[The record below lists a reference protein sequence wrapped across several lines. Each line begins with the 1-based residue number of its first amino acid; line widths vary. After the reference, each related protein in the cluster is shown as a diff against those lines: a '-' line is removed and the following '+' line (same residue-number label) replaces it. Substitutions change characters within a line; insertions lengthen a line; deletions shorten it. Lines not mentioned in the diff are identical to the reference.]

1 LDGSTEIHIGGKMR
15 ESFSSDE
22 ESWMT
27 ASPDELVVI
36 TPEFKADS
44 PRRYAEPRERGP
56 VHRVRL
62 SSGLEGWLVVSHE
75 HARLALTHPDLRKD
89 PAPAREAL
97 ARANF
102 TANQPG
108 VGIGGQ
114 MLEADPPEHTRL
126 RRLVAGAFSPRR
138 TQQLGP
144 RIQEIADELIDAIA
158 PLGST
163 DLVETFTGPLPV
175 AVISELLGVPE
186 ALRADFRSWTT
197 DALSAPAEK
206 QRAASGNLNGML
218 AALIADKRDEP
229 QDDLLSAL
237 VAVRDEDDGRLSE
250 TELVGT
256 AVLLVIAGHETTVNL
271 LGNSLFALVRA
282 PGQLAKLRADPSLIG
297 EAVEE
302 FLRFDSSV
310 ELTTPRFAAADL
322 ELGGQRIAKGEIV
335 VVALPSASHDLRLAD
350 GGADDVLDVTRTGVR
365 HLAFGHGIHH
375 CLGAPLARL
384 EAGIALGT
392 LLRRLPGLRPDGSLD
407 EIAWTP
413 GGMMRGPLSLP
424 VRFDSSGGV

>member
-1 LDGSTEIHIGGKMR
+1 
-15 ESFSSDE
+15 
-22 ESWMT
+22 MT
-27 ASPDELVVI
+27 ALPEDLVVI

-44 PRRYAEPRERGP
+44 PRRYAQLRARGP
-56 VHRVRL
+56 IHRARL
-62 SSGLEGWLVVSHE
+62 SSGLEAWLVVGHE
-75 HARLALTHPDLRKD
+75 QARLALTHPDLRKD
-89 PAPAREAL
+89 ATPAREAL

-114 MLEADPPEHTRL
+114 MLEADPPEHSRL
-126 RRLVAGAFSPRR
+126 RRLVAGAFSPHR
-138 TQQLGP
+138 TQELGP
-144 RIQEIADELIDAIA
+144 RIQEIADGLVDAIA
-158 PLGST
+158 PLGET
-163 DLVETFTGPLPV
+163 DLVETFTAPLPV

-186 ALRADFRSWTT
+186 AQRADFRSWTT
-197 DALSAPAEK
+197 AALGTPSQA
-206 QRAASGNLNGML
+206 QRAASHDLNGML
-218 AALIADKRDEP
+218 AALIATKRVEP

-271 LGNSLFALVRA
+271 LGNALFALFDA
-282 PGQLAKLRADPSLIG
+282 PEQAEKLRADPALIG
-297 EAVEE
+297 PAVEE

-322 ELGGQRIAKGEIV
+322 ELGGQRISKGEIL
-335 VVALPSASHDLRLAD
+335 VVALPSASHDLPLPD
-350 GGADDVLDVTRTGVR
+350 GGRDDLLDVTRTGVR

-384 EAGIALGT
+384 EASIALGT
-392 LLRRLPGLRPDGSLD
+392 LLRRLPGLRPAKPLT

-424 VRFDSSGGV
+424 VRFDTA

>member
-1 LDGSTEIHIGGKMR
+1 
-15 ESFSSDE
+15 
-22 ESWMT
+22 MT

-36 TPEFKADS
+36 TPGFKADS
-44 PRRYAEPRERGP
+44 PREYARLRARGP
-56 VHRVRL
+56 IHRARL
-62 SSGLEGWLVVSHE
+62 SSGLEAWLVVSHE

-144 RIQEIADELIDAIA
+144 RIQEIADALIDAIA
-158 PLGST
+158 PLGET
-163 DLVETFTGPLPV
+163 DLVETFTAPLPV

-186 ALRADFRSWTT
+186 AQRADFRSWTT
-197 DALSAPAEK
+197 DALSAPSEG
-206 QRAASGNLNGML
+206 QRTAARNLNGML
-218 AALIADKRDEP
+218 AALIAAKRVQP

-237 VAVRDEDDGRLSE
+237 VAVRDEDEGRLSE

-271 LGNSLFALVRA
+271 LGNALVALFNA
-282 PGQLAKLRADPSLIG
+282 PEQADTLRADPSLIG

-322 ELGGQRIAKGEIV
+322 ELGGQRIARGEIV
-335 VVALPSASHDLRLAD
+335 VVALPSASHDLPLPD
-350 GGADDVLDVTRTGVR
+350 GSPDDVLDVTRTGVR

-384 EAGIALGT
+384 EATIALNT
-392 LLRRLPGLRPDGSLD
+392 LLRRLPGLRPAGSLA

-424 VRFDSSGGV
+424 VRFDIG